1 VRAVE
6 HRKVDPWVWMVL
18 NLPFGATSG
27 FVSVMIGF
35 LLKKQG
41 MGDDVIASLVA
52 LNLLPHTWKVLWA
65 PIADSTLTRKR
76 WYMIGNIASCLTIL
90 AIAFTPIT
98 TGNIGVLEWL
108 VFFNSVFITFVGMS
122 VEGLMA
128 HATPPEERGRAAG
141 WFQAGNLGGAG
152 VGGGLGL
159 TIAEH
164 VDTQVA
170 FIVIAL
176 ALGAC
181 TLGLFLVPEAPRILE
196 EGAAVARSFWAKL
209 VFLLRKLWQVL
220 LELFKMVGSRRGIV
234 GLTLCFLPIGS
245 AAASGI
251 FSGETAK
258 VWGASADLVA
268 TTTGFAAGIAGAVGC
283 FVGGLMSDKIG
294 RRLAYAAAGV
304 IMALVA
310 VVMALAPQDPTNYAI
325 WSLAYQFGAG
335 IAYGTF
341 TAFVLEVIG
350 KGAAATKYN
359 LLASLS
365 NIPITYMTKVDGWA
379 SVKYGP
385 AKMLFVDA
393 GSEIAGIVVFVLVL
407 LIVRPD
413 KERLP
418 EDKSPPED
426 PKVPLPEA
434 RVVAQSTDR

>member
-1 VRAVE
+1 
-6 HRKVDPWVWMVL
+6 
-18 NLPFGATSG
+18 
-27 FVSVMIGF
+27 
-35 LLKKQG
+35 
-41 MGDDVIASLVA
+41 
-52 LNLLPHTWKVLWA
+52 
-65 PIADSTLTRKR
+65 
-76 WYMIGNIASCLTIL
+76 
-90 AIAFTPIT
+90 
-98 TGNIGVLEWL
+98 
-108 VFFNSVFITFVGMS
+108 MS

-128 HATPPEERGRAAG
+128 HATPPDERGRAAG

-152 VGGGLGL
+152 IGGGLGL

-164 VDTQVA
+164 VDSQIA

-176 ALGAC
+176 SLGAC

-196 EGAAVARSFWAKL
+196 EGAAIARSFGEKAKL
-209 VFLLRKLWQVL
+209 LCRKLWQVL
-220 LELFKMVGSRRGIV
+220 RELFRMVGSRRGIV
-234 GLTLCFLPIGS
+234 GLTLCFMPIGS
-245 AAASGI
+245 AAAAGI

-283 FVGGLMSDKIG
+283 FVGGLMSDRFG
-294 RRLAYAAAGV
+294 RRLAYAGAGV

-325 WSLAYQFGAG
+325 WSLAYQFAAG

-385 AKMLFVDA
+385 VKMLLVDA

-418 EDKSPPED
+418 ESE
-426 PKVPLPEA
+426 KVPLPEA
-434 RVVAQSTDR
+434 RIINESTDR

>member
-1 VRAVE
+1 
-6 HRKVDPWVWMVL
+6 MIL

-41 MGDDVIASLVA
+41 MGDDIIASLVA

-76 WYMIGNIASCLTIL
+76 WYMFGNLASCATIL
-90 AIAFTPIT
+90 AIAFTPIAKA
-98 TGNIGVLEWL
+98 NIGVLEWL
-108 VFFNSVFITFVGMS
+108 VFLNSLFITFVGMS

-152 VGGGLGL
+152 IGGGLGL
-159 TIAEH
+159 TIAER
-164 VDTQVA
+164 VNSQVA
-170 FIVIAL
+170 FIVIAVS
-176 ALGAC
+176 LGAC
-181 TLGLFLVPEAPRILE
+181 TLALTLVPEAPRLLE
-196 EGAAVARSFWAKL
+196 EGVVTAKNFWEKVKL
-209 VFLLRKLWQVL
+209 LLRKLWQVV
-220 LELFKMVGSRRGIV
+220 LELGRMVGSRRGIV
-234 GLTLCFLPIGS
+234 GLILCFLPIGS
-245 AAASGI
+245 AAAAGI

-268 TTTGFAAGIAGAVGC
+268 TTTGFAAGIAGAIGC
-283 FVGGLMSDKIG
+283 FIGGLMSDKIG
-294 RRLAYAAAGV
+294 RRLAYALAGV
-304 IMALVA
+304 IMAAVA
-310 VVMALAPQDPTNYAI
+310 VVMALAPQNPTHYAI

-341 TAFVLEVIG
+341 TGFVLEVIG

-365 NIPITYMTKVDGWA
+365 NIPIAYMTKVDGWA

-385 AKMLFVDA
+385 ANMLFVDA
-393 GSEIAGIVVFVLVL
+393 GSEIIGIAVFVLVL
-407 LIVRPD
+407 LIIRPD

-418 EDKSPPED
+418 DVEPVPPD
-426 PKVPLPEA
+426 EA
-434 RVVAQSTDR
+434 RIVAESTDR